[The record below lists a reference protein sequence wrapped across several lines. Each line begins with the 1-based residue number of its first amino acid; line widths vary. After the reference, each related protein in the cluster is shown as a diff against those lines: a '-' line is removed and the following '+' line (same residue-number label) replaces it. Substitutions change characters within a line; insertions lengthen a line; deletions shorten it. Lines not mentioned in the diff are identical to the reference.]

1 MHAHTDRDMAI
12 PRMFNS
18 NTPFII
24 VTGGSELSFLGKE
37 DDSQGCEEEK
47 DSLVQAIA
55 PHLSRVMQHG
65 TAKHVVTEGREVSEE
80 NPCVSIVAQAERED
94 FQEFSPTSTECL
106 YARSQLL
113 KKHRSL
119 CKESAFT
126 SDTEDED
133 EATKLPLYH
142 LQRKQRRKS
151 RTRQSQDEGEQPP
164 IIRGLWVQEIDW
176 VQSADGEMTSSTEI
190 IPPPPQFT
198 DSASCLCCRGA
209 LHSYICDE
217 GCSCADVCDCV
228 RGLEDV
234 SLSEDQDRSTG
245 ADDTSSTDDRG
256 GSDSDCGPE
265 QDSDSIFTHE
275 SDSDSSCCAEDDTQ
289 APDNVG
295 VEASVSNSTFDLMRV
310 SGFTSSS
317 CHAEWDFDSTRCVQ
331 SLLGRSD
338 LAYTP
343 NTVNTSQG
351 ALGVDDLSDT
361 DTVLDE
367 LRGKVTQMP
376 KLFVSPFFIDL
387 IKQTLNDWGHNVP
400 VNEGLLFHHQL
411 QPSSSQYREGEEYS
425 ILHHIQNGSYGD
437 VFCVRDKRTGFEC
450 AAKRIP
456 LSHFSSEEVSTWSA
470 LDSPRVVELFGAVRE
485 GLNIVLFM
493 DLKPACLGQLLKEM
507 NSLPEDLALH
517 YLHQSLGALEH
528 LHHRKVLHLDVK
540 VDNVLLSA
548 DCRDTFLCDF
558 GLSETLDDS
567 GWSTKA
573 FRGAAFPGTETH
585 MAPEVARGDQL
596 CAKADVWSS
605 CCMLLH
611 MLNGCHP
618 WIRYYSHPLCLQ
630 IVNEPPPLWEVPSTC
645 NNFTAKV
652 FRAGLRKDPD
662 RRASAKEL
670 RRKTTKALRAVGGL
684 SPWSIKTACEILYHG
699 KNQAEDT
706 PCSLSP
712 GITPSKPS
720 AAASPPMMYWVSP
733 WRTTAVDCEDRDSD
747 QDSEGGT
754 SSLTGE
760 WDSQPK
766 SLRDDYTADGK
777 DWETGSDSDVDIYMG
792 EEELTQEKWLKSD
805 KDYEGDWEE
814 EGQEEEEEEEEEEWE
829 SDVSTEY
836 LRALRGLFPLLQK
849 GQKNNKSSWRSKPEL
864 EYLRDD
870 VAIGTMMQTP
880 SPEPRDDPPSCFSCS
895 DTSQIDASEK
905 ESEHSS
911 DDLSSGVFSSCNSQT
926 DGHLEWLASANQPS
940 SYCFE
945 GVDIWIENVQGECL
959 RIRERRQVKVGHVAI
974 GISGQISGKAFT
986 LETLDRKM
994 VSFDQEIKESGV
1006 WLRCVPAPDT
1016 CQRWRWRVRDGKL
1029 ELQE

>member
-1 MHAHTDRDMAI
+1 MHPDRDREMAI

-18 NTPFII
+18 NTPFVI

-37 DDSQGCEEEK
+37 DGSQGREEEK

-65 TAKHVVTEGREVSEE
+65 TAKHVVTEGQEVSEE

-94 FQEFSPTSTECL
+94 FQEFSPTNTQCPYS
-106 YARSQLL
+106 RSQLL
-113 KKHRSL
+113 EQHRSL
-119 CKESAFT
+119 SKETALV

-133 EATKLPLYH
+133 FDVASKLPHYH
-142 LQRKQRRKS
+142 LQRKQRRKA
-151 RTRQSQDEGEQPP
+151 RRQSQEDGEQPP

-176 VQSADGEMTSSTEI
+176 LKSAYREMTSSAEI

-198 DSASCLCCRGA
+198 DSVSGPCSHGDLLSCV
-209 LHSYICDE
+209 YE
-217 GCSCADVCDCV
+217 GCADV
-228 RGLEDV
+228 
-234 SLSEDQDRSTG
+234 SPSEDQYRSV
-245 ADDTSSTDDRG
+245 DPDHTSSTDDRG
-256 GSDSDCGPE
+256 GSDSDCSLD
-265 QDSDSIFTHE
+265 QDSESICTHE
-275 SDSDSSCCAEDDTQ
+275 SESDSSC
-289 APDNVG
+289 G
-295 VEASVSNSTFDLMRV
+295 VEDGVQGADFEARMSSLTFDLMHV
-310 SGFTSSS
+310 SGFNSSS
-317 CHAEWDFDSTRCVQ
+317 HAEWDSDSAGCVNSDSTYTSSTVDPPQCAF
-331 SLLGRSD
+331 GFDDTSD
-338 LAYTP
+338 
-343 NTVNTSQG
+343 V
-351 ALGVDDLSDT
+351 
-361 DTVLDE
+361 DTVLDV
-367 LRGKVTQMP
+367 LRGRVTHIP
-376 KLFVSPFFIDL
+376 KLFVSPSFRDL
-387 IKQTLNDWGHNVP
+387 IKQTLSDWKTSRP
-400 VNEGLLFHHQL
+400 VNEGLIFHHQL
-411 QPSSSQYREGEEYS
+411 QPSSCQYREGEEYCV
-425 ILHHIQNGSYGD
+425 LHHIQSGSYGD

-456 LSHFSSEEVSTWSA
+456 LSRLSSEEVSTWIA
-470 LDSPRVVELFGAVRE
+470 LNSPRVVELFGAVRE

-493 DLKPACLGQLLKEM
+493 DLKPACLAQLLKEM
-507 NSLPEDLALH
+507 DSLPEDLALH

-573 FRGAAFPGTETH
+573 FRGESSAALPGTETH

-618 WIRYYSHPLCLQ
+618 WTRYYSHPLCLQ
-630 IVNEPPPLWEVPSTC
+630 IVNEPPPLWEVPSNC

-652 FRAGLRKDPD
+652 FRAGLQKDPD

-684 SPWSIKTACEILYHG
+684 SPWSVKSACEKLYRG
-699 KNQAEDT
+699 KNEDT

-712 GITPSKPS
+712 GIPVTPTKPS
-720 AAASPPMMYWVSP
+720 SAVSAPTMYWVSP
-733 WRTTAVDCEDRDSD
+733 WRTTAVDEDSNDWKDGDSD
-747 QDSEGGT
+747 SE
-754 SSLTGE
+754 
-760 WDSQPK
+760 
-766 SLRDDYTADGK
+766 
-777 DWETGSDSDVDIYMG
+777 DSD
-792 EEELTQEKWLKSD
+792 
-805 KDYEGDWEE
+805 
-814 EGQEEEEEEEEEEWE
+814 
-829 SDVSTEY
+829 
-836 LRALRGLFPLLQK
+836 
-849 GQKNNKSSWRSKPEL
+849 
-864 EYLRDD
+864 
-870 VAIGTMMQTP
+870 
-880 SPEPRDDPPSCFSCS
+880 
-895 DTSQIDASEK
+895 
-905 ESEHSS
+905 HSS

-926 DGHLEWLASANQPS
+926 DGHLEWLASANQSS

-974 GISGQISGKAFT
+974 GISDQISGKAFT

-994 VSFDQEIKESGV
+994 VSFEQEIKESCL
-1006 WLRCVPAPDT
+1006 WLRCVPAPDR

-1029 ELQE
+1029 ELRE